1 MASKTESSFEHQS
14 QFPWSPC
21 TAPCISSESKI
32 RVHTVCSHTYIRAL
46 PLPPRY
52 RSVWSDPSHSHL
64 VTPECHRPA
73 WMTIRCASSVRWS
86 QPTCKGIDLNRLDND
101 SMFRLLQDRFI
112 QIRSNTTHYSN
123 LLKMSRCVQQKRS
136 TNLETAAA
144 VGHAFRFM
152 RVQLIESFRRCAY
165 SQRHGTTW

>member
-1 MASKTESSFEHQS
+1 MSTKAN
-14 QFPWSPC
+14 SPGLP
-21 TAPCISSESKI
+21 AQLHVFHPRARSEC
-32 RVHTVCSHTYIRAL
+32 TVCGHIYIRAL

-64 VTPECHRPA
+64 VKPECHRPA

-112 QIRSNTTHYSN
+112 KSALTQRTTVAFSKCRDVCN
-123 LLKMSRCVQQKRS
+123 KSEVLILRLLPQ
-136 TNLETAAA
+136 
-144 VGHAFRFM
+144 
-152 RVQLIESFRRCAY
+152 
-165 SQRHGTTW
+165 